1 MGHTK
6 KVQQRSNKGIGTT
19 NQIMGILESTYFG
32 KYYFEVA
39 MVLRDSLLLSSLLL
53 NSEAWVNYTEKDV
66 RILEKCDEILLSRIL
81 DCDANTSNALKYLE
95 LGIVPVRFEI
105 MRRKLGFLQYILK
118 QEKDSMMFQVFN
130 ATCENSVKNDFVFT
144 CKKYLETLKIKLTY
158 EEIENMSKFSFN
170 KMLKEKIKIAAF
182 CYLKCEQSKQEKI
195 KDITYSKLE
204 MQEYLADGD
213 RNINLARQIYKA
225 RGQILDIKLQKRWKY
240 SDKLC
245 TGCNLVEESGE
256 EILKCK
262 SIGENEDGITYDC
275 FFSDL
280 VENQVSVAK
289 LMMKK
294 LEIRRKL
301 REEVT

>member
-1 MGHTK
+1 
-6 KVQQRSNKGIGTT
+6 
-19 NQIMGILESTYFG
+19 
-32 KYYFEVA
+32 
-39 MVLRDSLLLSSLLL
+39 
-53 NSEAWVNYTEKDV
+53 
-66 RILEKCDEILLSRIL
+66 
-81 DCDANTSNALKYLE
+81 
-95 LGIVPVRFEI
+95 
-105 MRRKLGFLQYILK
+105 
-118 QEKDSMMFQVFN
+118 
-130 ATCENSVKNDFVFT
+130 
-144 CKKYLETLKIKLTY
+144 
-158 EEIENMSKFSFN
+158 
-170 KMLKEKIKIAAF
+170 
-182 CYLKCEQSKQEKI
+182 
-195 KDITYSKLE
+195 
-204 MQEYLADGD
+204 MQEYVADGD

-262 SIGENEDGITYDC
+262 SIGENEDGITYDW

-289 LMMKK
+289 LMMNK